1 MPSYSIAEA
10 STRLKEASVKKR
22 HEAFDAAVVTRAS
35 RCVVVCGRE
44 EERKFLFMDGLI
56 DSITIQPMRVACRA
70 P

>member
-1 MPSYSIAEA
+1 M
-10 STRLKEASVKKR
+10 KKR